1 MSCAR
6 YLLQVGAN
14 PGVPVCD
21 QVRMLGKGTLPV
33 GHFGVT
39 EPIELKGATHV
50 GFHKHPLSQ
59 EEIDAGQTR
68 FQR

>member
-1 MSCAR
+1 
-6 YLLQVGAN
+6 
-14 PGVPVCD
+14 
-21 QVRMLGKGTLPV
+21 MLGKATLPV
-33 GHFGVT
+33 GHFGST
-39 EPIELKGATHV
+39 EPIVLKGSTHV